1 MRIDWWTLALQ
12 TINVLVL
19 VWILG
24 RFLFRPVMNAI
35 AARQQAANKLLADA
49 EAAKAAA
56 QAEGA
61 ALKQRNLGFA
71 AEAEQR
77 RAAMLAQVESERADL
92 LAKARSEADAIRQQA
107 RTAMAGERIQQTE
120 QLEQQAAMLA
130 GHMAEKLLQ
139 PLPAMLHT
147 DAMFEAL
154 LMHLRALPDDE
165 KAKLA
170 DESQLIAAT
179 AAPLDAE
186 AQKRFA
192 GRLETALPGLRL
204 QGFMVDA
211 AMIGGFELRGPHVS
225 LRNSWRADLDAML
238 KRLREDADGRPA

>member
-35 AARQQAANKLLADA
+35 TARQEAANKLLADA
-49 EAAKAAA
+49 ETAKAAA
-56 QAEGA
+56 QAEDA

-77 RAAMLAQVESERADL
+77 RAAMQAQVASERADL
-92 LAKARSEADAIRQQA
+92 LAKARAEADAVRQQA
-107 RTAMAGERIQQTE
+107 RADMVGERVQQTE

-139 PLPAMLHT
+139 RLPVALHV

-154 LMHLRALPDDE
+154 LMHLQTLPEDE
-165 KAKLA
+165 KVKLA
-170 DESQLIAAT
+170 QESNLVVAT
-179 AAPLDAE
+179 VAPLDEE
-186 AQKRFA
+186 AQKRFTA
-192 GRLETALPGLRL
+192 QLETALPGVRL
-204 QGFMVDA
+204 QGFVTDA

-238 KRLREDADGRPA
+238 KRLREDADGRLA